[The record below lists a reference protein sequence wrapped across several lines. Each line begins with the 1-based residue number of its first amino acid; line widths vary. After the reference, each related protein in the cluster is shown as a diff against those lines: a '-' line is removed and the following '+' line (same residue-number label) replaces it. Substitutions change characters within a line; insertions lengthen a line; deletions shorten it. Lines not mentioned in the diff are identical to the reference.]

1 MAAEKKEK
9 IIKISSVNQD
19 RIIFLLLF
27 LVIAI
32 PMIVP
37 LGLPVPISSTTS
49 KFYDTVEGIQE
60 GATVLWCTSMGFSI
74 WYNTGPGEIAT
85 FRHIFRL
92 VRERH
97 IKFIVFAEG
106 AEDAAIDRR
115 IIAEHCDTSGLT
127 YGEDYVDLGW
137 IPGGEAALAGV
148 VTDFQ
153 STVETDYK
161 GTPISQIPMLKDI
174 KSGEEIDVFGF
185 SSGSM
190 IDRFMRQWAPFR
202 KPILLNMI
210 AIGVPLCMPYIEKG
224 MVTAY
229 INGQRGGAE
238 YEKILGQLGM
248 GSSFIDAQSMVHL
261 YIIIMIIVVAV
272 WSINRRKKG
281 I

>member
-1 MAAEKKEK
+1 MKEEKNRGL
-9 IIKISSVNQD
+9 KISSVNQD
-19 RIIFLLLF
+19 RIIFLLIF
-27 LVIAI
+27 VSIAI
-32 PMIVP
+32 PMVVP

-49 KFYDTVEGIQE
+49 KFYDTVESVPE
-60 GATVLWCTSMGFSI
+60 GTNVLWCTSIGFSI

-92 VRERH
+92 VRGRNA
-97 IKFIVFAEG
+97 KFIVFAEG
-106 AEDAAIDRR
+106 AEAAAIVRR
-115 IIAEHCDTSGLT
+115 IITEHCDTSGLT

-161 GTPISQIPMLKDI
+161 GTPISQIPMLSDI
-174 KSGEEIDVFGF
+174 KSGEDIDVLGF

-190 IDRFMRQWAPFR
+190 IDRFMRQWAPLH

-238 YEKILGQLGM
+238 YEKLLGQLGM
-248 GSSFIDAQSMVHL
+248 GSSFVDAQSIIHL

-272 WSINRRKKG
+272 WYVIRRTK
-281 I
+281 

>member
-1 MAAEKKEK
+1 MSSKEKKGV
-9 IIKISSVNQD
+9 ISSVDQD
-19 RIIFLLLF
+19 RIIFLLIF
-27 LVIAI
+27 ISIAI
-32 PMIVP
+32 PMIFP
-37 LGLPVPISSTTS
+37 LGLPVPISSTTK
-49 KFYDTVEGIQE
+49 KFYDTIENISE
-60 GATVLWCTSMGFSI
+60 GATVLWCTSIGFSI

-92 VRERH
+92 VRERDV
-97 IKFIVFAEG
+97 KFVVFAES
-106 AEDAAIDRR
+106 AEAAAIVRR
-115 IIAEHCDTSGLT
+115 IITEHCDTGGLK

-153 STVETDYK
+153 STVETDHE
-161 GTPISQIPMLKDI
+161 GTPISQIPILKDI
-174 KSGEEIDVFGF
+174 KGGEDVDALGF

-190 IDRFMRQWAPFR
+190 IDRFMRQWAPLQ

-238 YEKILGQLGM
+238 YEKLLGQLGM
-248 GSSFIDAQSMVHL
+248 GSSFIDAQSMIHL
-261 YIIIMIIVVAV
+261 YIIIMIIVVVA
-272 WSINRRKKG
+272 WSISRRMKRL
-281 I
+281 

>member
-1 MAAEKKEK
+1 MPVKEEKNRGL
-9 IIKISSVNQD
+9 KISSVNQD
-19 RIIFLLLF
+19 RIIFLLIF
-27 LVIAI
+27 VSIAI

-49 KFYDTVEGIQE
+49 KFYDTVESVPE
-60 GATVLWCTSMGFSI
+60 GTNVLWCTSIGFSI

-92 VRERH
+92 VRERNA
-97 IKFIVFAEG
+97 KFIVFAEG
-106 AEDAAIDRR
+106 AEAAAIVRR
-115 IIAEHCDTSGLT
+115 IITEHCDTSGLT

-161 GTPISQIPMLKDI
+161 GTPISQIPMLIDI
-174 KSGEEIDVFGF
+174 KSGEDIDVLGF

-190 IDRFMRQWAPFR
+190 IDRFMRQWAPLH

-238 YEKILGQLGM
+238 YEKLLGQLGM
-248 GSSFIDAQSMVHL
+248 GSSFVDAQSIIHL

-272 WSINRRKKG
+272 WYVIRRTK
-281 I
+281 